1 MGCGFY
7 VLIIGS
13 NLFGGTRAFGET
25 EFVASIIKLL
35 GIVGFNILAI
45 VLICGGGDQGY
56 IGGKNWTSSTVFVT
70 GFKGFINCLLTATYS
85 LAGTE
90 LIGMASGEAA
100 NARKTLPKAIKQVLW
115 RILIFYL
122 LTLTLVGFLV
132 SANDPEL
139 AGNGNG
145 ASASP
150 FVIAIRQ
157 GGISGLPSVF
167 NVVVLVA
174 LLAIANSAV
183 YGFSRTIL
191 GLAEQGVA
199 PSWFKYVDR
208 RGRPT
213 VGIAF
218 AAFIGLLAL
227 YLLHQNKMKFL
238 LGWLLYLVYLHFSPG
253 VVLMVLILDIEEPCM
268 FKEDHW
274 MKFHIKQILVFGV
287 LIMV

>member
-1 MGCGFY
+1 MDFINC
-7 VLIIGS
+7 
-13 NLFGGTRAFGET
+13 
-25 EFVASIIKLL
+25 
-35 GIVGFNILAI
+35 
-45 VLICGGGDQGY
+45 
-56 IGGKNWTSSTVFVT
+56 FVT

-218 AAFIGLLAL
+218 AAFIGLLAFVSASSKQDEVFAWL
-227 YLLHQNKMKFL
+227 VALSGLSTFFTWGSINGAYIRYRRAMYVQGRSLDEIPYKANTGVWGAYYGLIMNIVVLGLQFWLALFPIGEKPDATYFFKTYLAAVIVLAT
-238 LGWLLYLVYLHFSPG
+238 YLVHKVWTRNWTF
-253 VVLMVLILDIEEPCM
+253 
-268 FKEDHW
+268 
-274 MKFHIKQILVFGV
+274 
-287 LIMV
+287 